1 MRIEMMPTVS
11 FDDIQNQ
18 FGFGFDDV
26 SFTNEVENG
35 SYAGFALD
43 EDAIDER
50 KEEMRD
56 MLEYGDI
63 NHHRFARLKNELTL
77 INYFRELGYTD
88 EILIWICW

>member
-11 FDDIQNQ
+11 FDDIENH

-26 SFTNEVENG
+26 NFTDAVENG
-35 SYAGFALD
+35 SYVGFELD
-43 EDAIDER
+43 EDAVNER
-50 KEEMRD
+50 EEDMRD
-56 MLEYGDI
+56 MLKYGAT
-63 NHHRFARLKNELTL
+63 NHRYFTRLKNELTL